1 MLTED
6 LSSISDWLKE
16 NELIINLKKGKT
28 EALLFGTSKKVA
40 NHLEDFE
47 IYVNDTKITF
57 TKQYKYLGV
66 PVDSSLNMNS
76 FFDTCYKKAS
86 SRLNLLAKLRHML
99 DIDAARYIYH
109 CMILPTFT
117 YCGLHL
123 LHLTI
128 SREYKLASFHRR
140 AERIVNAKDIRSVTN
155 ANKKRACIFVKSC
168 LEGEVIDPFINYFK
182 LSSHNKNT
190 RNNSKIIQLPLIK
203 REYARKGFYFTGAK
217 VFNMLPLEGRRLDKI
232 KFVNFVDKYFK

>member
-1 MLTED
+1 
-6 LSSISDWLKE
+6 
-16 NELIINLKKGKT
+16 
-28 EALLFGTSKKVA
+28 
-40 NHLEDFE
+40 
-47 IYVNDTKITF
+47 
-57 TKQYKYLGV
+57 
-66 PVDSSLNMNS
+66 MNS

-99 DIDAARYIYH
+99 DIDAARSIYQ

-128 SREYKLASFHRR
+128 SHEYKLASFHRR
-140 AERIVNAKDIRSVTN
+140 AKRIVNAKDIQSVTN

-168 LEGEVIDPFINYFK
+168 LEGEVIVPFINYFK